1 MKVPKKFFGFY
12 YIFLEEDSWR
22 FLKMDKFNADIQI
35 LKNYDNNFLK
45 SFEEPFGN
53 ISKILRRKYL

>member
-1 MKVPKKFFGFY
+1 MKVPKKFFGFH

-22 FLKMDKFNADIQI
+22 FFKMDKFNADIQI

-45 SFEEPFGN
+45 YFEEPFEN
-53 ISKILRRKYL
+53 ISKILKRKYL